1 MIWFGFLL
9 LRELGSVSKRAEIPA
24 ELLLLFSLYLEDREV
39 PSRMDRRH
47 CKLSSSGFGSLC
59 LQCQRT

>member
-9 LRELGSVSKRAEIPA
+9 LRELGSVSERAEIPA

-39 PSRMDRRH
+39 PSRDGQ
-47 CKLSSSGFGSLC
+47 KAL
-59 LQCQRT
+59 